1 MYSLLHNYSKFLK
14 NLAFAYKL
22 TGDKMFHYRIQKRLY
37 YTYLIILV
45 IFFIIIIRLFYVQVF
60 KTKELRDLAHNL
72 WSRNLPILADRGLI
86 TDRNGITL
94 ADNKTTTSLVVIP
107 NQIKEKE
114 KVATDLAKILNT
126 DYINIYKHVTKKTS
140 IERIHPEG
148 RGLTYE
154 IAEQI
159 NNLNYDGVYLVKESK
174 RYYPYGTLLS
184 HVLGYVGIDNQGLS
198 GIELEY
204 DQYLKGTD
212 GAIKYYSDGKGSR
225 LKLSEVYEEPV
236 KGNNIALTIDI
247 KIQEAAERELDN
259 VMTAYNPEQA
269 LILVMDPNTGEI
281 IAMSSRPNFDGNYYQ
296 NYSVETINRNLPIWA
311 TYEPG
316 STFKIITLASAI
328 EEKKLNLFEDQFYD
342 SGHIMVDGARIK
354 CWKAG
359 GHGSESFIEVVQNS
373 CNPGFVVLGQRLGTK
388 TLHDYLLKFG
398 FGSKTGV
405 DLNGESSGILFKLEQ
420 MGPIE
425 TATTAFGQGIS
436 VTPLQ
441 QIRGVSAVING
452 GNLNIPYIVRSIS
465 EPETNEMIVLNKPN
479 VINQVISSETSELVK
494 YALERVVAYGTG
506 RNAYIENYR
515 VGGKTGTAQK
525 VNNGVYMTGNY
536 IVSFIGFF
544 PADKPDYIVYVAI
557 DNPKGV
563 TQYGGTVAAPIA
575 KNLLLSIIDYK
586 EYKPVKNEFLKS
598 YTWLDTKYY
607 YLEDVINKDISD
619 IKGVLKNFKV
629 EYSGT
634 GTKIINQSPK
644 GNIFVK
650 EGSTVKIM
658 LN

>member
-1 MYSLLHNYSKFLK
+1 
-14 NLAFAYKL
+14 
-22 TGDKMFHYRIQKRLY
+22 
-37 YTYLIILV
+37 
-45 IFFIIIIRLFYVQVF
+45 
-60 KTKELRDLAHNL
+60 
-72 WSRNLPILADRGLI
+72 
-86 TDRNGITL
+86 
-94 ADNKTTTSLVVIP
+94 
-107 NQIKEKE
+107 
-114 KVATDLAKILNT
+114 
-126 DYINIYKHVTKKTS
+126 
-140 IERIHPEG
+140 
-148 RGLTYE
+148 
-154 IAEQI
+154 
-159 NNLNYDGVYLVKESK
+159 
-174 RYYPYGTLLS
+174 
-184 HVLGYVGIDNQGLS
+184 
-198 GIELEY
+198 
-204 DQYLKGTD
+204 
-212 GAIKYYSDGKGSR
+212 
-225 LKLSEVYEEPV
+225 LSEVYEEPV

-259 VMTAYNPEQA
+259 VMTTYNPEQA

-281 IAMSSRPNFDGNYYQ
+281 IAMSSRPNFNGNYYQ

-342 SGHIMVDGARIK
+342 PGYIMVEGARIK

-359 GHGSESFIEVVQNS
+359 GHGGESFLEVVQNS

-388 TLHDYLLKFG
+388 TLHDYLLNFG
-398 FGSKTGV
+398 FGSKTGI

-420 MGPIE
+420 MGPVE

-465 EPETNEMIVLNKPN
+465 EPETNEMIVLNKPQI
-479 VINQVISSETSELVK
+479 VREVISSETSELTK

-525 VNNGVYMTGNY
+525 VKNGVYMVGNY

-607 YLEDVINKDISD
+607 YLEDVTGKDVSD

-634 GTKIINQSPK
+634 GTKIISQSPK

>member
-1 MYSLLHNYSKFLK
+1 
-14 NLAFAYKL
+14 
-22 TGDKMFHYRIQKRLY
+22 MFHYRIQKRLY
-37 YTYLIILV
+37 YTYLIILI
-45 IFFIIIIRLFYVQVF
+45 IFFFIIIRLFYVQVF
-60 KTKELRDLAHNL
+60 KTKELRKLAHNL

-86 TDRNGITL
+86 TDRNGIIL

-107 NQIKEKE
+107 NQIKNKE
-114 KVATDLAKILNT
+114 QVAEDLAKILNT
-126 DYINIYKHVTKKTS
+126 DYLNMFKHISKKTA

-148 RGLTYE
+148 RGLSYE

-174 RYYPYGTLLS
+174 RYYPYDTLLS

-204 DQYLKGTD
+204 DKYLKGTD

-225 LKLSEVYEEPV
+225 LNLSEVYEEPV

-259 VMTAYNPEQA
+259 VMTTYNPEQA

-281 IAMSSRPNFDGNYYQ
+281 IAMSSRPNFNGNYYQ

-342 SGHIMVDGARIK
+342 PGYIMVEGARIK

-359 GHGSESFIEVVQNS
+359 GHGGESFLEVVQNS

-388 TLHDYLLKFG
+388 TLHDYLLNFG
-398 FGSKTGV
+398 FGSKTGI

-420 MGPIE
+420 MGPVE

-465 EPETNEMIVLNKPN
+465 EPETNEMIVLNKPQI
-479 VINQVISSETSELVK
+479 VREVISSETSELTK

-525 VNNGVYMTGNY
+525 VKNGVYMVGNY

-607 YLEDVINKDISD
+607 YLEDVTGKDVSD

-634 GTKIINQSPK
+634 GTKIISQSPK